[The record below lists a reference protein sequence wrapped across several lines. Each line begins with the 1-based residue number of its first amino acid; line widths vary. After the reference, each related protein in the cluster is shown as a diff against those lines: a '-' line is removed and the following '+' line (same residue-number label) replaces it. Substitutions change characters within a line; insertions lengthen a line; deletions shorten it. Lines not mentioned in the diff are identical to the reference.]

1 MQFSKFAVFH
11 KWDTNDALFY
21 AFYVNDAQIEI
32 WNVYA
37 SVMYFVW
44 KVKNEKLKNLI

>member
-1 MQFSKFAVFH
+1 MQFSKFAVFR

-21 AFYVNDAQIEI
+21 AFYVKDAQIEI

-37 SVMYFVW
+37 VVRILF
-44 KVKNEKLKNLI
+44 EKLKMIS